1 MLKDGKELYD
11 REEQKM
17 YKILEEGREKRSITI
32 DRERQARG
40 LGVVRLSKSE
50 TFTLL
55 MVCKG
60 FD

>member
-17 YKILEEGREKRSITI
+17 YKILEEGREKKSITI